1 MTPEQVGTPV
11 AENLSRRAGTSSPLT
26 ITVPVTGMSCASCAI
41 SVEKTLHALP
51 GVEDANVNFA
61 NQSALIR
68 YQPRLLSLVEVQRS
82 VRNAGYDLLLEA
94 EPDNTSLAEL
104 QEASYR
110 KLKTNTIFAFLF
122 SIPVVFLAMF
132 APGWWL
138 AKWIELALAAPVVF
152 WFGRRYFVNAINQ
165 ARHFHANMDTLV
177 ALSTGIAFT
186 FSMVNTI
193 VPTLFSDGMSSM
205 GPPIYFE
212 SAAVVIAFIS
222 LGSLLEHRAKDRT
235 SDALKKLIG
244 LQPATVR
251 IIRNGIETDVHVAAV
266 QMHDTVVIRPGERVP
281 VDGIVT
287 SGSSYVDESMLTGEP
302 VAVAKQPGSK
312 VFAGTLNQRGSL
324 TLDAQAVGSTTM
336 LAQIIRRV
344 EQAQG
349 SKAPVEKLVDTI
361 AGIFVPVVIGI
372 SFVTFAAWMLLSGT
386 SFIPQALLASVTV
399 LIIACPCA
407 LGLATPTALIVSM
420 GKAADNGILI
430 RDAQSLEITH
440 KIDTVVLDKTGTITE
455 GKPTVTSLI
464 WAEEIT
470 EIEKYAAILY
480 ALERASE
487 HPLAEAVARHF
498 TKEGQSAPLVLTE
511 FEALAGRGV
520 QGRMDNELFYVGS
533 ARLLESLGMH
543 IPMAMQSRMRAEEE
557 AGDTII
563 YFFTKHQVLAT
574 ISIGDPIKVG
584 SREAIQSL
592 RDLGIVTVML
602 TGDSKRSGKIV
613 AKTTGVDQFEAE
625 LLPNEKGDYV
635 RTLQKKG
642 HIVAVIGDGINDSEA
657 LAQADVVIAMGA
669 GTDIAM
675 EVAHMTIISSDLRQV
690 PKAMKLSRA
699 TVRTVK
705 QNLFW
710 AFIYNVIGIP
720 IAAGVLYPFTGY
732 ILSPMIAGAAMAL
745 SSVSVV
751 SNSLRLKRL
760 SL

>member
-1 MTPEQVGTPV
+1 M

-657 LAQADVVIAMGA
+657 LAQADVGIAMGA